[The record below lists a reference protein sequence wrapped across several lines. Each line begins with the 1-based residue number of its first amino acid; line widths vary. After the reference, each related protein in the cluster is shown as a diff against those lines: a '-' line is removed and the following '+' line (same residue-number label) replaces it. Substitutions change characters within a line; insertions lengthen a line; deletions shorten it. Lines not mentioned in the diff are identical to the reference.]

1 MTKPRATA
9 RGKPPGKKQVMFSL
23 EAPHAQRVH
32 VMGSFCDWK
41 TDSCVM
47 KKGRSGHWK
56 ASLALPPGRYEYR
69 FLVDGE
75 WRDDPNCP
83 ERVPNPFG
91 TENCVLHVLR
101 EAAQAAH
108 AAITDEGTP

>member
-32 VMGSFCDWK
+32 VTGSFCDWK
-41 TDSCVM
+41 TDSCAF
-47 KKGRSGHWK
+47 KKDRSGHWK

-75 WRDDPNCP
+75 WCDDPNCH
-83 ERVPNPFG
+83 ERSPNPFG

-108 AAITDEGTP
+108 AAITDEKTP